1 MAKVE
6 INFPKGLI
14 GFDEFHDFTLTWEAK
29 RAPFSILEAK
39 DEALH
44 FILVPICEITPSYVF
59 EATQSEEELLG
70 YQDGDECL
78 LYAIV
83 TLPADPTQM
92 TANLQGPV
100 VLNLTRQRGIQV
112 IRSDEEL
119 RYPVLEGYKKTVA
132 LRESGKC

>member
-1 MAKVE
+1 MVMVE
-6 INFPKGLI
+6 ISFPKGLI
-14 GFDEFHDFTLTWEAK
+14 GFEDYHDFTLTWEAK

-39 DEALH
+39 DEPLH
-44 FILVPICEITPSYVF
+44 FILVPICEITPDYAF

-83 TLPADPTQM
+83 TLPSDPTGM

-112 IRSDEEL
+112 IRSDGEL
-119 RYPVLEGYKKTVA
+119 RYPVLEGYRKTVA
-132 LRESGKC
+132 LREQGKC